1 MWKIFGIAVA
11 VIFLGFYLYRFA
23 VTGELPLRFEIFF

>member
-11 VIFLGFYLYRFA
+11 AIFLGFYLYRFA
-23 VTGELPLRFEIFF
+23 TTGELPLRFEIFF